1 MSETYDDEP
10 GHGEIGKEQIRL
22 YALGADV
29 VVELAGVATLTMGTD
44 QARALAA
51 ALLVVCEHIDTD
63 AVDMGAEM
71 LGGHGG

>member
-29 VVELAGVATLTMGTD
+29 VVELAGGVATVTMGTE

-51 ALLVVCEHIDTD
+51 ALLTVCDHVD
-63 AVDMGAEM
+63 ADATDMGAEL
-71 LGGHGG
+71 LGGG

>member
-29 VVELAGVATLTMGTD
+29 VVELAGVATLTMGTEK
-44 QARALAA
+44 ARALAA
-51 ALLVVCEHIDTD
+51 ALLTVCDHVD
-63 AVDMGAEM
+63 ADATDMGAEL
-71 LGGHGG
+71 LGGG